1 VKARR
6 ANIGLQ
12 RTAPCGLAA
21 EAGSLGGR
29 SRTVAGMVVA
39 AVLFGGLAAGTMPV
53 LRDRL
58 SPDEAL
64 VLADMADGRVRAS
77 TIQVATRALFS
88 HEFGNFHAAL
98 WLGHAVREGL
108 ASEDEVRAA
117 FRSYLCDSPR
127 SGRPCNFVFEYYSG
141 GLRVPS
147 QGPAQSPLCIDD
159 CSNLFSG
166 DAFRQLRAA
175 VDHSLGTP
183 GIVALV
189 RSIPEETIQAAFCP
203 PWTGRVMVGGGL
215 PSEDQPLQC
224 TMRAWRSTQEPPN
237 RWRAYLLKRECDS
250 R

>member
-1 VKARR
+1 MKRQFGR
-6 ANIGLQ
+6 L
-12 RTAPCGLAA
+12 
-21 EAGSLGGR
+21 GSRFSVSLSTSNYMLGGR

-127 SGRPCNFVFEYYSG
+127 SGRPCNFV
-141 GLRVPS
+141 LNIIRVDLEFRRRGRRKVPCALTTARIS
-147 QGPAQSPLCIDD
+147 SVATPFANCARPL
-159 CSNLFSG
+159 
-166 DAFRQLRAA
+166 
-175 VDHSLGTP
+175 
-183 GIVALV
+183 
-189 RSIPEETIQAAFCP
+189 TI
-203 PWTGRVMVGGGL
+203 R
-215 PSEDQPLQC
+215 
-224 TMRAWRSTQEPPN
+224 
-237 RWRAYLLKRECDS
+237 
-250 R
+250 